1 MIPLDETI
9 EITLDY
15 LFKNKEKVEGLS
27 RTKFKKLLTMAT
39 KEIKFIFNDKV
50 YDQIDGVAMARP

>member
-1 MIPLDETI
+1 MDETI

-15 LFKNKEKVEGLS
+15 VFKNKENVEGLS

-39 KEIKFIFNDKV
+39 KETNFIFNDKV
-50 YDQIDGVAMARP
+50 YAQIDGVAIARP